1 MKCHAQ
7 TRIYAIGQAQYENLT
22 CKSPKNK
29 SYEKDLTNT
38 KTYDIRITNKGKD
51 TLQTRKE

>member
-29 SYEKDLTNT
+29 KKFKKMLDRLP
-38 KTYDIRITNKGKD
+38 K
-51 TLQTRKE
+51 L